1 MNEKDKGKGNAPD
14 KKPDEG
20 AGKKTAAPANKS
32 KMVFLGAIAAAI
44 VVNIIIA
51 FVLIQVTKP
60 KSPVEKEAEVKA
72 DSLQQTDKKHG
83 ELGEIGDPIDA
94 IVNVAGTD
102 GERLLKVVV
111 RLEFPGGKGEEVSKE
126 MKKISPRVKNLL
138 IDMVSEIPL
147 VELNEPTA
155 KDKIRSNLLR
165 KINNAMPKLEVT
177 DVLLDQF
184 IIQ

>member
-1 MNEKDKGKGNAPD
+1 
-14 KKPDEG
+14 
-20 AGKKTAAPANKS
+20 
-32 KMVFLGAIAAAI
+32 
-44 VVNIIIA
+44 
-51 FVLIQVTKP
+51 
-60 KSPVEKEAEVKA
+60 
-72 DSLQQTDKKHG
+72 
-83 ELGEIGDPIDA
+83 
-94 IVNVAGTD
+94 
-102 GERLLKVVV
+102 
-111 RLEFPGGKGEEVSKE
+111 